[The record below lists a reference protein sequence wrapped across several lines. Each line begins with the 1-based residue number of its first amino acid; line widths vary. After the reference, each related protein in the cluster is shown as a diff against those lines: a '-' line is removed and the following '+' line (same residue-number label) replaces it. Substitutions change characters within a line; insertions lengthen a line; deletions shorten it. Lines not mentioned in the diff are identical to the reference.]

1 MKNQHVS
8 VVGFVLCLLMIGC
21 NLIIGCAALHTNK
34 QFEQKWTTTHSQYEN
49 RDLFFHYKQ
58 QDSLFTYWYF
68 WTDSLLSFRPDSG
81 LSAHGGRMYVQQSRS
96 TLAEGILDA
105 RQKNALEQGS
115 LDSVTMPDKRA
126 FSFDSLFVVIS
137 ILSALLYLI
146 WRARH
151 TMR

>member
-1 MKNQHVS
+1 MSCLIAVS
-8 VVGFVLCLLMIGC
+8 LLLGC
-21 NLIIGCAALHTNK
+21 GIYSK
-34 QFEQKWTTTHSQYEN
+34 KSQREQKSENSYKQYEEQ
-49 RDLFFHYKQ
+49 RLLFHQKHM
-58 QDSLFTYWYF
+58 DSLSTYWYF